1 MQELQAAPIQ
11 RQTMT
16 VKEAAEMIG
25 VSTTSIYAMV
35 REGQIPATRV
45 RARIL
50 FHRSVLEEWLLNGGV
65 MA

>member
-1 MQELQAAPIQ
+1 MQELQFTPVQ

-50 FHRSVLEEWLLNGGV
+50 FHRSVLEDWLRSGGV
-65 MA
+65 MS